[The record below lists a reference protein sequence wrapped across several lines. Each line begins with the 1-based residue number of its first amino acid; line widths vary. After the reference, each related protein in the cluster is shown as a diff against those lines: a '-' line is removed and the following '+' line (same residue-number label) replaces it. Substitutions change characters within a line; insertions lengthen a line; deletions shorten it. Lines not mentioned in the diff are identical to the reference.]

1 MSLKILMD
9 KIILPYQH
17 IQTAHCE
24 NGVGTG
30 LLKHHGLNFMTEPL
44 LFGLGSGIFYI
55 HIPFLMINNGPA
67 ISYRSMPG
75 LIFSRASKLLNVKVN
90 RKKFN
95 SEKEAVDYLDSQI
108 KIGNPVGCQ
117 VGVFNLPY
125 FPVEYRFHFN
135 AHNLVVYGKE
145 NGNYLVSDPVMETVT
160 SLSEKEML
168 KVRFAKG
175 PLAPKGH
182 VYFPENVKPV
192 SKEQIQKALNKAIKR
207 SAFDMLN
214 IPGHICGVDG
224 INYTAKQI
232 RKWRDKLGPKKAAL
246 YLGQIVRMQEEIG
259 TGGGGFRFLFA
270 AFLEQ
275 AYAYIPNEE
284 LLLLSDEFTKAGD
297 LWRASAVNMG
307 RIYKG
312 RLNDQKD
319 YEQSADILDEIAA
332 IEKQAFKNIKK
343 LNLK

>member
-1 MSLKILMD
+1 MD
-9 KIILPYQH
+9 KILLPYNH
-17 IQTAHCE
+17 LQTAHCE
-24 NGVGTG
+24 NGVATG
-30 LLKHHGLNFMTEPL
+30 LLKHHGLSFMTEPL
-44 LFGLGSGIFYI
+44 MFGLGSGIFYI

-75 LIFSRASKLLNVKVN
+75 WIFSRASKLLGVKVN
-90 RKKFN
+90 RRKFN
-95 SEKEAVDYLDSQI
+95 SEKDAIEYLDNQI
-108 KIGNPVGCQ
+108 KLGNPVGCQ
-117 VGVFNLPY
+117 VGVYNLPY
-125 FPVEYRFHFN
+125 FPSEYRFHFN
-135 AHNLVVYGKE
+135 AHNIVVYGKE

-160 SLSEKEML
+160 TLTEEDML

-182 VYFPENVKPV
+182 VYYPENVKQV
-192 SKEQIQKALNKAIKR
+192 SKEKIQIAIQKAMKR

-214 IPGHICGVDG
+214 IPGPICGVDG

-232 RKWRDKLGPKKAAL
+232 RKWRDKLGPKKAGL

-259 TGGGGFRFLFA
+259 TGGGGFRFLYA

-275 AYAYIPNEE
+275 AYGYIPNDA
-284 LLLLSDEFTKAGD
+284 LLKLSDEFTKAGD
-297 LWRASAVNMG
+297 LWRASAINMG

-319 YEQSADILDEIAA
+319 YDQSADMLDEIAA
-332 IEKQAFKNIKK
+332 IERQAFKNISK
-343 LNLK
+343 LKLI